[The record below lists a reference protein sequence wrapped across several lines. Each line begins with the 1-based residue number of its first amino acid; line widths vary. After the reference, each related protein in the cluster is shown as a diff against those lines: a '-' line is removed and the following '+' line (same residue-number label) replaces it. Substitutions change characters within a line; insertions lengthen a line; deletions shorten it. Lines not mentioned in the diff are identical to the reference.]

1 MLRRKRL
8 FADQEESQRT
18 TRYVPP
24 PDVPK
29 EAPAQK
35 LSLATTHAHREG
47 MRNAA
52 AHPSKT
58 HVQGDTMYLTGNFRQ
73 RNEEGLRRAYDS
85 PDGTFVDGDTEYV
98 AGTNPM
104 DPRDLWADVL
114 IPFNMTR
121 YGHRYSQ
128 AEKTLRE
135 HPEVT
140 RLVGHSLGGATASAL
155 QKEYYGK
162 RDLHV
167 VGYGSP
173 ELKISSAPTP
183 DTVQFR
189 HEGDP
194 ISGLDGEAM
203 NIGSS
208 LDPLKAHAYTGYAEK
223 PAELPENA
231 EQPAEL
237 PENTPDELEENN
249 PE

>member
-1 MLRRKRL
+1 MLRRRRL

-29 EAPAQK
+29 ETPSQK
-35 LSLATTHAHREG
+35 LSIASFRSHQEG
-47 MRNAA
+47 MRAAA

-58 HVQGDTMYLTGNFRQ
+58 HVQGDTMYLAGNFRQ
-73 RNEEGLRRAYDS
+73 RNEEGLRRAYAS
-85 PDGTFVDGDTEYV
+85 KDGTFVVGDTEYV
-98 AGTNPM
+98 AGTNPF
-104 DPRDLWADVL
+104 DPRDLLDDL
-114 IPFNMTR
+114 MIPFNMTR
-121 YGHRYSQ
+121 NGHRYGQ

-140 RLVGHSLGGATASAL
+140 RLIGHSLGAATSSAL
-155 QKEYYGK
+155 QKAYYGK

-173 ELKISSAPTP
+173 ELKVSSLPTP

-189 HEGDP
+189 HGGDP

-203 NIGSS
+203 SIGSS
-208 LDPLKAHAYTGYAEK
+208 LNPFVAHNYEGYAEK
-223 PAELPENA
+223 PELPENA
-231 EQPAEL
+231 PNAEA
-237 PENTPDELEENN
+237 DLEENN
-249 PE
+249 AEE

>member
-8 FADQEESQRT
+8 FADQESQRT

>member
-1 MLRRKRL
+1 MLRRRRL
-8 FADQEESQRT
+8 FGDTQEYSQRT

-47 MRNAA
+47 MRAAA

-58 HVQGDTMYLTGNFRQ
+58 HVQGNTMYLVGNMRQ
-73 RNEEGLRRAYDS
+73 RNEEGLRRAYAA
-85 PDGTFVDGDTEYV
+85 PNKTFVDGDTEYV
-98 AGTNPM
+98 AGT
-104 DPRDLWADVL
+104 DPTDIRDLWADVL

-128 AEKTLRE
+128 AEKTLNAN
-135 HPEVT
+135 PQVT
-140 RLVGHSLGGATASAL
+140 RLVGHSLGEATSAAL
-155 QKEYYGK
+155 QKAYYGK

-167 VGYGSP
+167 VGYGGP
-173 ELKISSAPTP
+173 ELKVSGMPTP

-189 HEGDP
+189 HGGDP

-208 LDPLKAHAYTGYAEK
+208 LDPLKAHAFTGYADK
-223 PAELPENA
+223 PDALPENA
-231 EQPAEL
+231 PTL
-237 PENTPDELEENN
+237 PENAPNESLEENN